1 MKEGKEMVFDDV
13 MMEITRGLTGDREHD
28 IPYLQEKCRQY
39 RGHVSAREILRACG
53 RLVCFVNAGHF
64 SRAA

>member
-1 MKEGKEMVFDDV
+1 MTYSDIILEIEG
-13 MMEITRGLTGDREHD
+13 GLTGEREHD
-28 IPYLQEKCRQY
+28 IPYLQEQCRKY
-39 RGHVSAREILRACG
+39 RDHESAREILRACG